1 MLDFPTIFL
10 FITALANVGLAF
22 YVYWRNPRDAVN
34 TSFTLLVLFLTF
46 WALSIIQF
54 RLVDVSGTALYFM
67 KLSYVSAIMLAA
79 SFYYFSIVFPENI
92 RPTVW
97 HRNVTITLAAVMS
110 CLLLLPQFLTKGII
124 YYSGGKGVLLGTTDY
139 ILFATVF
146 ILFFV
151 GGHVRL
157 WWKFFHSRAS
167 EPKHFQLLFVAAGGT
182 VSGVIGMYYNLF
194 LPSPFLEDFR
204 YIWTG
209 PVFTFFYAV
218 IIIYSIFR
226 YRLFNV
232 KAILAELLVFSLWLF
247 ILMRTL
253 LAADTSSQFLDVGL
267 LGITVVIGTL
277 LIRSVD
283 REVAQRE
290 LIEEQEHEL
299 EDVNHRQEN
308 LIHFISHE
316 VKGYLAKSEA
326 AFAAI
331 DEGDYGPVSPEL
343 KKMDEMALGETRKGV
358 DTVMDILSAG
368 DLKKG
373 TLALS
378 MKPFDMSAAATRAVE
393 AARATAV
400 AKGLELSYTL
410 ESSTAC
416 VVNGDEAWIEKHV
429 IKNLLDNAIIYTQSG
444 SVRVSLSCANGAVRL
459 SVADTGMGIE
469 DEDKARLFTEGGRGK
484 DSMKIN
490 AHSTGY
496 GLFIAKEIVDAH
508 HGTISAESE
517 GKGKGSTFTVEL
529 PTV

>member
-54 RLVDVSGTALYFM
+54 RLVDVSGAALYFM

-253 LAADTSSQFLDVGL
+253 LASDTSSQFLDVGL

-343 KKMDEMALGETRKGV
+343 KKMDETALSETRKGV

-373 TLALS
+373 TLAFTL
-378 MKPFDMSAAATRAVE
+378 KPFDMNAAVARAVQ
-393 AARATAV
+393 AARTAAL
-400 AKGLELSYTL
+400 AKGLELSY
-410 ESSTAC
+410 ESGPSAAC
-416 VVNGDEAWIEKHV
+416 MVSGDEDKIEKHV
-429 IKNLLDNAIIYTQSG
+429 IMNLLNNALIYTQSG

-459 SVADTGMGIE
+459 SVADTGIGIE

-529 PTV
+529 PTA